1 MFPVCTSLMFKSA
14 INSGRTPEGI
24 NSERIPTKVTDDIKI
39 IINHGKTSLVFLAEN
54 CLLIIPLIKISR
66 NRRRYQL
73 NPFRQLKRYSY
84 LIFIYLLIFLIYII
98 LLNNLNIFCHF
109 FMLFVWYVLS

>member
-54 CLLIIPLIKISR
+54 CLLIIPFIKISR
-66 NRRRYQL
+66 NSRSSQL
-73 NPFRQLKRYSY
+73 NPFRQLKRYGY
-84 LIFIYLLIFLIYII
+84 LIFYNILFSLRTIFLETKWNII
-98 LLNNLNIFCHF
+98 CYF
-109 FMLFVWYVLS
+109 FTAE